1 MTHRQA
7 LKAGYMLQEYCIRR
21 VLGQG
26 GFGIVYLAFDTTL
39 EQDVV
44 IKEYLPSDIAIREK
58 GNTVLSKSTDDEI
71 NFQWGLQRFI
81 SEAKALAALRKS
93 PNIVSVL
100 RYFTMHNTGYIV
112 MEYIDA
118 LSLQEILNS
127 RGYLTQIELKDMFKK
142 LLTALNVIHTQGIL
156 HRDIKPENILLNKN
170 GQPILIDF
178 GSAKQDFGAKTRT
191 AVGTVSHGYSAIE
204 QYSQTNIQGAWT
216 DIYSLA
222 AVLYECVT
230 GIPPQDAI
238 TRVYDDKLE
247 PVAQIAK
254 EKYPVNFFQAID
266 WGLKLYG
273 QDRPQAVSEW
283 SNLLLKDE
291 LEIDKSTKK
300 EVASTPIK
308 QAQTSKYSH
317 LVPSGKK
324 LAILLISIALGFT
337 LINSFLL
344 QRIYQEKNF
353 NQQTASNLTPAIESH
368 NKNEAIIGSNNN
380 NLLIPNDEVP
390 EKTLLPQE
398 SKTNDSPI
406 LITEETKTHT
416 VEPAEQVINSPS
428 KTETTTPP
436 QTPISEVNPTTT
448 DSANDS
454 SLGTTTTE
462 IANNTITEAASSVYA
477 EKNSPDILADTSSST
492 ALVLA
497 SSPFSSLGED
507 TQKMESLTT
516 DIKKEERRLE
526 KLDEWEKTAT
536 EKIKLL
542 KDEDAIK
549 SYDSQLLKAKKA
561 RSEAE
566 EKLKTTKQ
574 TYKELMSKYCDQE
587 SQLDN
592 YHSLEISTLRQ
603 HLKTSCKE

>member
-1 MTHRQA
+1 
-7 LKAGYMLQEYCIRR
+7 MLQEYCIRR

-118 LSLQEILNS
+118 LSLQDILNS
-127 RGYLTQIELKDMFKK
+127 RGYLTQIELKDMLKK

-344 QRIYQEKNF
+344 QRIYQEKNL

-368 NKNEAIIGSNNN
+368 NKNEAIIASNNN

-390 EKTLLPQE
+390 EKALLPQE
-398 SKTNDSPI
+398 SNTNDSPI

-416 VEPAEQVINSPS
+416 VEPAKQVINSPS
-428 KTETTTPP
+428 TTETTTPP

-448 DSANDS
+448 DSVNDS

-462 IANNTITEAASSVYA
+462 IANNTITEAASSVDA
-477 EKNSPDILADTSSST
+477 EKNSPDIVADTSSST
-492 ALVLA
+492 APVLA

>member
-1 MTHRQA
+1 
-7 LKAGYMLQEYCIRR
+7 MLQEYCIRR

-118 LSLQEILNS
+118 LSLQDILNS
-127 RGYLTQIELKDMFKK
+127 RGYLTQIELKDMLKK

-308 QAQTSKYSH
+308 QAQASKYSH

-344 QRIYQEKNF
+344 QRIYQEKNL

-368 NKNEAIIGSNNN
+368 NKNEAIIASNNN

-390 EKTLLPQE
+390 EKALLPQE
-398 SKTNDSPI
+398 SNTNDSPI

-416 VEPAEQVINSPS
+416 VEPAKQVINSPS
-428 KTETTTPP
+428 TTETTTPP

-448 DSANDS
+448 DSVNDS

-462 IANNTITEAASSVYA
+462 IANNTITEAASSVDA
-477 EKNSPDILADTSSST
+477 EKNSPDIVADTSSST
-492 ALVLA
+492 APVLA

-526 KLDEWEKTAT
+526 KLD
-536 EKIKLL
+536 
-542 KDEDAIK
+542 
-549 SYDSQLLKAKKA
+549 
-561 RSEAE
+561 
-566 EKLKTTKQ
+566 
-574 TYKELMSKYCDQE
+574 
-587 SQLDN
+587 
-592 YHSLEISTLRQ
+592 
-603 HLKTSCKE
+603 

>member
-1 MTHRQA
+1 
-7 LKAGYMLQEYCIRR
+7 MLQEYCIRR

>member
-118 LSLQEILNS
+118 LSLQDILNS
-127 RGYLTQIELKDMFKK
+127 RGYLTQIELKDMLKK

-344 QRIYQEKNF
+344 QRIYQEKNL

-368 NKNEAIIGSNNN
+368 NKNEAIIASNNN

-390 EKTLLPQE
+390 EKALLPQE
-398 SKTNDSPI
+398 SNTNDSPI

-416 VEPAEQVINSPS
+416 VEPAKQVINSPS
-428 KTETTTPP
+428 TTETTTPP

-448 DSANDS
+448 DSVNDS

-462 IANNTITEAASSVYA
+462 IANNTITEAASSVDA
-477 EKNSPDILADTSSST
+477 EKNSPDIVADTSSST
-492 ALVLA
+492 APVLA